1 MYYIVTCDL
10 IQSKKVENRME
21 VQQKIKD
28 VLNRVNTQYSKQ
40 ILCHFVIVWGD
51 SFQGALKSLKGFY
64 KIIETLEEQIPV
76 DFRCGIGIGKI
87 STQYS
92 NNVLEMDGPAFYRSK
107 AALEKA
113 EKDHR
118 SIWLHSGN
126 LHFDRMVNTVFIL
139 LYTLKTRWTAHQKE
153 IISLRRKEQTYEQI
167 GEQKHISKQAVN
179 KALKTARWAD
189 ASFAIHTLNEVTYH
203 FFEQMVISE

>member
-21 VQQKIKD
+21 VQQEIKS
-28 VLNRVNTQYSKQ
+28 VLNSVNTQYSKQ
-40 ILCHFVIVWGD
+40 ILCPFVIVWGD

-64 KIIETLEEQIPV
+64 EIIETLEELIPV

-92 NNVLEMDGPAFYRSK
+92 DNVLEMDGPAFYHSK
-107 AALEKA
+107 SALETA

-118 SIWLHSGN
+118 SIWLQSGN
-126 LHFDRMVNTVFIL
+126 PHFDRMVNTVLIL
-139 LYTLKTRWTAHQKE
+139 LYTLKMRWTAHQKE
-153 IISLRRKEQTYEQI
+153 IITLRREGQKYEEI
-167 GEQKHISKQAVN
+167 GKQKNISKQAVN

-189 ASFAIHTLNEVTYH
+189 ASFAIHTLNEVTNH
-203 FFEQMVISE
+203 FFEQMEISE